1 MEVFKSFESFLKFE
15 PFLFPSLLLSIRC
28 SQYPFQRGARS
39 KVTVWRS
46 SDKEFH
52 NM

>member
-28 SQYPFQRGARS
+28 SQYPFQRGARIES
-39 KVTVWRS
+39 NGMEKFR
-46 SDKEFH
+46 
-52 NM
+52 